1 MDRTNQPSKNSNK
14 ESGHQGFPVQFLLY
28 AAFPFLLAVEKMEID
43 LTEAFKTCYTFHID
57 CSFDK
62 MNLIWDVVTG
72 LFEVN
77 HI

>member
-1 MDRTNQPSKNSNK
+1 MSLHHPMKSNRLLQV
-14 ESGHQGFPVQFLLY
+14 HHTAAPPVAEHTKRFLQ
-28 AAFPFLLAVEKMEID
+28 EMEID

>member
-1 MDRTNQPSKNSNK
+1 MKRKGLSTTRSVAEHTKR
-14 ESGHQGFPVQFLLY
+14 FLQ
-28 AAFPFLLAVEKMEID
+28 EMEID